1 MVGIYKITNIVNQKS
16 YIGQSKDIAQRINEH
31 FYHRTA
37 TKASLIDKAILEF
50 GISAFTFQI
59 LELCMVNELD
69 LKEDFY
75 IKLYKTN
82 IDGYNIVAG
91 GQHNIGESN
100 ANVKI
105 TEQDVYNLRECYRQ
119 HMDPHDIYFS
129 YFANRISIS
138 YFFNLWEGKSWK
150 AIHMD
155 VYTEKNKKFYNEM
168 KRYNNAYKFTDQE
181 VIHFRTRFINE
192 SASQIYMSFVF
203 FCPYSA
209 FRSMLNGSSYKHLP
223 IYDKKKQIWY
233 NN

>member
-1 MVGIYKITNIVNQKS
+1 MVGIYKITNCINKKS

-37 TKASLIDKAILEF
+37 LKASLIDKDILEF
-50 GISAFTFQI
+50 GINNFTFQI
-59 LELCMVNELD
+59 LELCNSNELD

-75 IKLYKTN
+75 IKLFKTN
-82 IDGYNIVAG
+82 INGYNMVAG

-105 TEQDVYNLRECYRQ
+105 TEQDVYNLRECYKM
-119 HMDPHDIYFS
+119 HMEPHEIFFK

-150 AIHMD
+150 NIHMD
-155 VYTEKNKKFYNEM
+155 VYTEENRLFYMTMQKHE
-168 KRYNNAYKFTDQE
+168 KSYKFMDKE
-181 VIHFRTRFINE
+181 VIHFRQRFVNE
-192 SASQIYMSFVF
+192 TASQIYMSLTFFV
-203 FCPYSA
+203 PYSA
-209 FRSMLNGSSYKHLP
+209 FRSMLNGSTYKHLP
-223 IYDKKKQIWY
+223 IYDKKNKIWY